1 MGAFFYVCGRFPAG
15 IGWFGEKQAGFFY
28 LQIIDINEIMCYNPN
43 KKFKERGMPL
53 SSVR

>member
-1 MGAFFYVCGRFPAG
+1 MGAFFYVCGRFPVG

-43 KKFKERGMPL
+43 KKFKEGACPFL
-53 SSVR
+53 L